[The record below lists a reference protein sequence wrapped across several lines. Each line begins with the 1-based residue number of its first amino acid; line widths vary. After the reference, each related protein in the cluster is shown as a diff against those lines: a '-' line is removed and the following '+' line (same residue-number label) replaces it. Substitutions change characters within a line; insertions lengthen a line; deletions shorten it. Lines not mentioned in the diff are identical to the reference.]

1 MSDGSKT
8 KEGVVSGWWKEF
20 IDHETKLLGGIPEVI
35 FGTLVAG
42 NILQFINKDFKENFR
57 APWVVFFVFY
67 LIFSK
72 LYPGKELDSN
82 SRWVWPLIDAILA
95 FILLFT
101 LRFVTDAIYEDDVE
115 EQLEFTLFKSKFKI
129 PVGIRDI
136 SIQIFLIL
144 MIIIVLLKKFIR
156 KN

>member
-1 MSDGSKT
+1 M
-8 KEGVVSGWWKEF
+8 
-20 IDHETKLLGGIPEVI
+20 
-35 FGTLVAG
+35 
-42 NILQFINKDFKENFR
+42 
-57 APWVVFFVFY
+57 
-67 LIFSK
+67 
-72 LYPGKELDSN
+72 YPGKELDSN

-95 FILLFT
+95 FILLYT

-115 EQLEFTLFKSKFKI
+115 EQLEFTIFKSKFKI

-144 MIIIVLLKKFIR
+144 MTIIVLLKKFIK